1 MNLFAALTLTVAT
14 VFAVSNPASAAC
26 TRPAKI
32 SIPDGKT
39 ASEDAMKAAQ
49 ARLTPYAKDMN
60 VYLHCL
66 ADEIKNGKDEYE
78 AVAADWTRQSEAFK
92 NTPAPAK

>member
-39 ASEDAMKAAQ
+39 MKAAQ